1 MLKLGGEYSDD
12 ALKAIARL
20 GDDLA
25 EAGVKLSDEA
35 AEGLGRIFR
44 QAGDD
49 AGERLV
55 RAIGT
60 DNPNLLKVLE
70 NAKAW
75 DDVAAEG
82 FGKLVKA
89 GVDDKTLTNFL
100 VKYADDPATSNNVL
114 TILGKDPAKSAELL
128 NRYGDDAVE
137 MVAHYGDDG
146 VEALSVFGVEA
157 RDLFQRFGDD
167 ELLGP
172 YLRSVTADPKMAA
185 RLADLKNTVPPGMS
199 LSQGFEV
206 RRMMEEVG
214 GGFDLHITGRW
225 SNTPAEKVIR
235 NEAAGKA
242 DELLA
247 KFLRGETPLPED
259 VQDVIQDL
267 RNNPGKYDVLPK
279 DVEDE
284 VRSIMSF
291 TSKREVTKQY
301 ENLAWPQAKVST
313 GDIEVDV
320 LIDVDVWN
328 SMGSKVQDAI
338 RDGLAEIF
346 NVPPNKVDFYQR
358 IAPPLWESLLSSRNP
373 GKDIPPGS
381 ISFLSD
387 GTVIKPLLGGL
398 E

>member
-100 VKYADDPATSNNVL
+100 VKYADDSATSNNVL
-114 TILGKDPAKSAELL
+114 TILGKDPTKSAELL

-137 MVAHYGDDG
+137 LVGRYGDDG
-146 VEALSVFGVEA
+146 FQALVKYKDQAV
-157 RDLFQRFGDD
+157 DLLKKHGDK
-167 ELLGP
+167 ELGP
-172 YLRSVTADPKMAA
+172 YLKSVTDPVKVV
-185 RLADLKNTVPPGMS
+185 DLEKTPVT
-199 LSQGFEV
+199 LIHGFEV
-206 RRMMEEVG
+206 S
-214 GGFDLHITGRW
+214 DLARPQAYDVDIYISGKW
-225 SNTPAEKVIR
+225 ADTPAEKALR
-235 NEAAGKA
+235 EEAWGKA
-242 DELLA
+242 LSKMDDYFNDESL
-247 KFLRGETPLPED
+247 LPED
-259 VQDVIQDL
+259 VRNILQDV
-267 RNNPGKYDVLPK
+267 RKNPGKYNIEPGKL
-279 DVEDE
+279 DE
-284 VRSIMSF
+284 EIEEIKKF
-291 TSKREVTKQY
+291 AAQREVAKEYTDL
-301 ENLAWPQAKVST
+301 NWPQVKRST
-313 GDIEVDV
+313 GASEVDV
-320 LIDVDVWN
+320 FIDIDEWN
-328 SMGSKVQDAI
+328 RLTEAQQK
-338 RDGLAEIF
+338 EIGDELMDIF
-346 NVPPNKVDFYQR
+346 GVGKVDFYQEIKR
-358 IAPPLWESLLSSRNP
+358 PLWMELLSDLDP
-373 GKDIPPGS
+373 AKTIPPGS
-381 ISFLSD
+381 IGFLSD
-387 GTVIKPLLGGL
+387 GTIIHQLLGGL
-398 E
+398 